1 MSDINLNLYLL
12 VPTILCLLSL
22 TLILIRGRNIK
33 EKRGNSF
40 YISVIAFVTIYLVIV
55 GGALYLDI
63 YYQWDLN
70 KYDLDKDGFFGSPN
84 ETTPDQILAMQR
96 LTNDLGRNLSF
107 ITGLVF
113 SGIVAGVLY
122 LIIRTYKKL
131 KLD

>member
-1 MSDINLNLYLL
+1 
-12 VPTILCLLSL
+12 V
-22 TLILIRGRNIK
+22 
-33 EKRGNSF
+33 
-40 YISVIAFVTIYLVIV
+40 AIYLIIV
-55 GGALYLDI
+55 GGALYLDT

-84 ETTPDQILAMQR
+84 ETTPDQKLAMQR

-113 SGIVAGVLY
+113 SGIVSGIIY
-122 LIIRTYKKL
+122 LTIRTYKRL